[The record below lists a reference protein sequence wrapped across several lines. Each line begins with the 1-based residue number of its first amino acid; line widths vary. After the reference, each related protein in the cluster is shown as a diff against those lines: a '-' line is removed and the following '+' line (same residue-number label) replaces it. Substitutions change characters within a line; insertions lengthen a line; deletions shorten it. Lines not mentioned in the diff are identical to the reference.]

1 LDLEGLEFA
10 SFGVRQSIYET
21 AGNFCTSDNGK
32 KGWKTQK
39 SGASNLKNQAEAPL
53 RRIQLRFTGWTST
66 VKTFAGF
73 CPQKPENPHEY

>member
-1 LDLEGLEFA
+1 MLEDLSMKLP
-10 SFGVRQSIYET
+10 ET
-21 AGNFCTSDNGK
+21 SALPTTGK
-32 KGWKTQK
+32 RVENAK

>member
-1 LDLEGLEFA
+1 MKLP
-10 SFGVRQSIYET
+10 ET
-21 AGNFCTSDNGK
+21 SVLPTTGK
-32 KGWKTQK
+32 KVGKRKK

-53 RRIQLRFTGWTST
+53 WRIQLRFTGWTST

>member
-1 LDLEGLEFA
+1 MNAG
-10 SFGVRQSIYET
+10 RYIYEA

-32 KGWKTQK
+32 KGWKMQK

-73 CPQKPENPHEY
+73 CPQKARKPA

>member
-1 LDLEGLEFA
+1 LW
-10 SFGVRQSIYET
+10 VRQSIYEA
-21 AGNFCTSDNGK
+21 AGNFCTSDSGK
-32 KGWKTQK
+32 KRWETQK

-53 RRIQLRFTGWTST
+53 WRIQLRFTGWTST

>member
-1 LDLEGLEFA
+1 MLEDLSMKLP
-10 SFGVRQSIYET
+10 ET
-21 AGNFCTSDNGK
+21 SVLPTTGK

-66 VKTFAGF
+66 VKTFARF